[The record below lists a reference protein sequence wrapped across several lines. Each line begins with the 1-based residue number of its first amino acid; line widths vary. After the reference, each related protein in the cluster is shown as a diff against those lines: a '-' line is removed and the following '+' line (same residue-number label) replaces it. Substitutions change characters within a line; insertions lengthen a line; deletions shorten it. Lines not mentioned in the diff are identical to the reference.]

1 MYFDKGMRSCPRA
14 SCKNIK
20 YWYVAEVVKADGDSI
35 NGIYGAYKTRVA
47 IAGSD
52 VIKNVIGLTS
62 KT

>member
-1 MYFDKGMRSCPRA
+1 MRSCPGA
-14 SCKNIK
+14 SCKNMK
-20 YWYVAEVVKADGDSI
+20 YWYVFEVQVKADGDSI